1 MVLCDVTG
9 ELVSGIVFET
19 PGCDVDGGGLVTFI
33 SRTTYTRSWSLMV
46 RSKTPLVFTMSLFDT
61 MTISKRLRD
70 VKVTLVGLSINW
82 WAFTEVQ
89 KDQRASLLGVLSIK
103 SQFASPVSTMSLLR
117 DKTFTYVGMSS
128 FSRQE
133 KPMSGGL

>member
-1 MVLCDVTG
+1 
-9 ELVSGIVFET
+9 
-19 PGCDVDGGGLVTFI
+19 
-33 SRTTYTRSWSLMV
+33 
-46 RSKTPLVFTMSLFDT
+46 MSLFDT

-103 SQFASPVSTMSLLR
+103 SQFALPVSTMSLLR
-117 DKTFTYVGMSS
+117 DKAFTYVGMSS

-133 KPMSGGL
+133 KPMSGDL